1 MKAFQLTFQYSI
13 PDPKERFILSC
24 FKKWQERPKESHSN
38 NIQIGD
44 VIPWHFR
51 CTKGESDFWQNTY
64 TFTYAAY
71 AVKLYQ
77 IFNDFHGHKVRW
89 LNFTSHQLNLTNL
102 YMIFNAAVCQNSLI
116 SINFQMKNKFCK
128 FCFFCLKSED
138 WTESCCCLQFLMLAT
153 QLSYRVVYL
162 QLEKISKLTKI
173 ASQK

>member
-13 PDPKERFILSC
+13 TNPDPKEIIRKTKRVSTSPTFGSVMASLGTL
-24 FKKWQERPKESHSN
+24 E
-38 NIQIGD
+38 
-44 VIPWHFR
+44 HFR

-64 TFTYAAY
+64 TFTY

-128 FCFFCLKSED
+128 FCFFVWRLNWILLLFTILDARYSAQLQSCLPSVRKKS
-138 WTESCCCLQFLMLAT
+138 QN
-153 QLSYRVVYL
+153 
-162 QLEKISKLTKI
+162 
-173 ASQK
+173 